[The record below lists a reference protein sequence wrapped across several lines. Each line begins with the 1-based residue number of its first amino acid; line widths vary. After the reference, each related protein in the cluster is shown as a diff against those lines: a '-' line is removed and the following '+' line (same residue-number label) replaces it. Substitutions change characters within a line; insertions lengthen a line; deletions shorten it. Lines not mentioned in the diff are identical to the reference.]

1 MLYCLMPETA
11 MFSHADV
18 LNSLSVAVLLLDRDM
33 NVLAA
38 NRAAEEDLPHAGG
51 IHTGHPLLVAFPWLA
66 PYRNTLLS
74 SSGAGRSCYLSN
86 IPMPEGPA
94 WAHLTPHVTADGAVE
109 GSVLTVGISR
119 GASDERDDLAFES
132 VEGLISQIAHE
143 IRNPLGGIRGASQL
157 LAERLPPDQGEF
169 LHVIIREVDRL
180 SAILHELLD
189 FAAPARA
196 PRQTLNIHEV
206 IDRAFMILAPEMD
219 GITVRRL
226 YDPSLP
232 DVFGDGAK
240 LLQVFIN
247 LIRNAAEAMREPD
260 NAAEAVRETDPPRVL
275 EVQTRPSSRYMQRN
289 GRISKWAEVR
299 VIDNGPGI
307 AREDLRRIFLP
318 YYTRK
323 KQGSGLGLA
332 ISKKILVS
340 HEGMLRVESRE
351 GMGATFIACVPFAAN
366 QSIGRQKPR
375 GRKSNGSR

>member
-1 MLYCLMPETA
+1 MPETQKA
-11 MFSHADV
+11 FSHADI
-18 LNSLSVAVLLLDRDM
+18 LNSLSVAVMLLDRDL
-33 NVLAA
+33 NVLAV

-51 IHTGHPLLVAFPWLA
+51 IHTGHPLIVTFPWMA
-66 PYRNTLLS
+66 PYWETLLS

-109 GSVLTVGISR
+109 GSVLAVGISR
-119 GASDERDDLAFES
+119 GTSDERDDLAFES

-169 LHVIIREVDRL
+169 VHVIIREVDRL
-180 SAILHELLD
+180 SAILRELLD

-196 PRQTLNIHEV
+196 PRHTLNIHEV

-219 GITVRRL
+219 GITIRRL

-232 DVFGDGAK
+232 DVYGDGAK

-247 LIRNAAEAMREPD
+247 LIRNAAEALREP
-260 NAAEAVRETDPPRVL
+260 NQQQPRVL

-366 QSIGRQKPR
+366 PSTGRQKPR
-375 GRKSNGSR
+375 GRKSGG

>member
-1 MLYCLMPETA
+1 MTKTA
-11 MFSHADV
+11 AFSNADI
-18 LNSLSVAVLLLDRDM
+18 LNSLSVAVLLLDSDL
-33 NVLAA
+33 NVLAV

-51 IHTGHPLLVAFPWLA
+51 ILKGRPLIVTFPWLT
-66 PYRNTLLS
+66 PYRSTLLS

-94 WAHLTPHVTADGAVE
+94 WAHMTPHVTADGAVE
-109 GSVLTVGISR
+109 GSVLAVGISR
-119 GASDERDDLAFES
+119 GSSDERDDLAFES

-169 LHVIIREVDRL
+169 VHVIIREVDRL
-180 SAILHELLD
+180 SAMLRELLD

-196 PRQTLNIHEV
+196 PRHTLNIHEV

-232 DVFGDGAK
+232 DVCGDGAK

-247 LIRNAAEAMREPD
+247 LIRNAAEAMRSD
-260 NAAEAVRETDPPRVL
+260 ADQPRII

-351 GMGATFIACVPFAAN
+351 GMGATFIACVPFAA
-366 QSIGRQKPR
+366 SPSAGRQKAR
-375 GRKSNGSR
+375 GRKTNG

>member
-1 MLYCLMPETA
+1 MRRSVLCYIARMTETA
-11 MFSHADV
+11 AFSHADI

-33 NVLAA
+33 NVLTA

-51 IHTGHPLLVAFPWLA
+51 ILKGRPLIVTFPWLT
-66 PYRNTLLS
+66 PYWSTLLS
-74 SSGAGRSCYLSN
+74 SSGAGRNCYLSN
-86 IPMPEGPA
+86 IPMPDEGPA

-109 GSVLTVGISR
+109 GSVLAVGISR
-119 GASDERDDLAFES
+119 GTSDERDDLAFES

-169 LHVIIREVDRL
+169 VNVIIREVDRL
-180 SAILHELLD
+180 SAILRELLD

-196 PRQTLNIHEV
+196 PRHTLNIHEV
-206 IDRAFMILAPEMD
+206 IDRAFMILAPEMG
-219 GITVRRL
+219 GITIRRL

-247 LIRNAAEAMREPD
+247 LIRNAAEALRES
-260 NAAEAVRETDPPRVL
+260 DPQPRII

-299 VIDNGPGI
+299 VIDSGPGI

-366 QSIGRQKPR
+366 PSTGRQKPR
-375 GRKSNGSR
+375 GRKTNG